1 MKYLWNRYTKF
12 ILTIIIFF
20 CSAFFQLIPVKLFNI
35 NNITPKIQILLTLF
49 SNMMNILLLVLM
61 YYKDLKEDFKVFF
74 DKCDSFV
81 SRVSDDLLESEKVKI
96 NEFKDVYSSIDSK
109 IYKIKVHNWLDSN
122 KNKLAD
128 FNHGMGEEISAFIL
142 DDNVEELKRKTEC
155 LYNKIVE

>member
-61 YYKDLKEDFKVFF
+61 YYKDLKEDFKVFLENKKEMLEALGLEESGL
-74 DKCDSFV
+74 DKVIKS
-81 SRVSDDLLESEKVKI
+81 SYDLLGLMSFLTAGEPEVRAWTIKI
-96 NEFKDVYSSIDSK
+96 
-109 IYKIKVHNWLDSN
+109 W
-122 KNKLAD
+122 
-128 FNHGMGEEISAFIL
+128 HGTVNISRYMKSL
-142 DDNVEELKRKTEC
+142 LVRCPTM
-155 LYNKIVE
+155 

>member
-61 YYKDLKEDFKVFF
+61 YYKDLKEDFKVF
-74 DKCDSFV
+74 
-81 SRVSDDLLESEKVKI
+81 LENKKEMLEEGFKI
-96 NEFKDVYSSIDSK
+96 WVIGLVLMAGSNVVINLFSPNKIAGNEEAISI
-109 IYKIKVHNWLDSN
+109 LDSIN
-122 KNKLAD
+122 DKTNTP
-128 FNHGMGEEISAFIL
+128 
-142 DDNVEELKRKTEC
+142 DDNVYSKMSMLDLLKIAD
-155 LYNKIVE
+155 YDYYAA